1 MSVPSADRLAVV
13 RTVAETVRDSEVTFL
28 AAGISYYVLVSLVP
42 LLTLGV
48 VVTTVVGGA
57 DLASRVQAVASA
69 YLLPTGSALVTS
81 ALADR
86 SGQGALSAASLAVT
100 TWGALKLFRGV
111 DVAFARIY
119 GYQTG
124 PILQQ
129 LTDGVVVLVTL
140 GGAALGVA
148 VTTAVIAVIDL
159 PFVGVVGPLVLLP
172 FLIAAFLP
180 LYAVIPDVPVPLRSA
195 LPGAVL
201 SAVGWTVLSAAF
213 TVYARFSTGV
223 AGALGAVLLL
233 VTWFYASGVLV
244 LTGAAVNAVLA
255 DRAGGRIRAG
265 GADGTSRSVSAAMP
279 GHGDGAGDR
288 DRQVQQPRGRH
299 PDRTMSADDATTP
312 DDDAGEAVGSGE
324 GTRADEETDVDP
336 RGAPDIEQLDRRVE
350 ELRSDLAAFEEDIET
365 RTVDRPALKADLER
379 YVRGRLRRGK
389 ARGWGPYLVLLYG
402 TAATIAA
409 FYFLDDDLLAV
420 AAMVIIYL
428 STLGLYTLF
437 VVFGVGLNA
446 LGVPGR
452 FVDWIRDRRS

>member
-1 MSVPSADRLAVV
+1 VAVV
-13 RTVAETVRDSEVTFL
+13 RAVVETVRDRDVTFL

-48 VVTTVVGGA
+48 VAATIVGGV
-57 DLASRVQAVASA
+57 DLATRVQDVAGA
-69 YLLPTGSALVTS
+69 YLLPTGSELVTG

-86 SGQGALSAASLAVT
+86 PGQGALSVVSLAVT
-100 TWGALKLFRGV
+100 VWGALKLFRGV

-119 GYQTG
+119 GYPTS

-140 GGAALGVA
+140 GAAALGVV
-148 VTTAVIAVIDL
+148 VTTAVVAVVDL
-159 PFVGVVGPLVLLP
+159 PFVGVAGPLVLLI
-172 FLIAAFLP
+172 FLIVAFVP
-180 LYAVIPDVPVPLRSA
+180 LYAVIPDVSVPLRRA
-195 LPGAVL
+195 VPGAVL
-201 SAVGWTVLSAAF
+201 TAVGWSGLSAAF
-213 TVYARFSTGV
+213 SVYARVVTGV
-223 AGALGAVLLL
+223 TGALGAVLLL
-233 VTWFYASGVLV
+233 VTWFYASGILV

-255 DRAGGRIRAG
+255 DRVGAPIHRED
-265 GADGTSRSVSAAMP
+265 ADGRREFAPAAAAE
-279 GHGDGAGDR
+279 GGDVRDR
-288 DRQVQQPRGRH
+288 DRQVQQPRDRRA
-299 PDRTMSADDATTP
+299 DRTMSAEDATTP
-312 DDDAGEAVGSGE
+312 DDAGEGGDPAESA
-324 GTRADEETDVDP
+324 TADGETDVDP

-350 ELRSDLAAFEEDIET
+350 ELRSDLAEFETDIEE
-365 RTVDRPALKADLER
+365 RTVDRPTLKADLER

>member
-1 MSVPSADRLAVV
+1 MAVV
-13 RTVAETVRDSEVTFL
+13 RAVVETVRDREVTFL

-48 VVTTVVGGA
+48 VAATVVGGA
-57 DLASRVQAVASA
+57 DLATRVQNVAGA
-69 YLLPTGSALVTS
+69 YLLPTGSELVTG
-81 ALADR
+81 ALEDR
-86 SGQGALSAASLAVT
+86 SGQGTLSVVSLVVT
-100 TWGALKLFRGV
+100 VWGALKLFRGV

-119 GYQTG
+119 GY
-124 PILQQ
+124 PASPVLQQ

-140 GGAALGVA
+140 GAAALGVV
-148 VTTAVIAVIDL
+148 VTTAVIAVVEL
-159 PFVGVVGPLVLLP
+159 PFVGLVGPLVLLS
-172 FLIAAFLP
+172 FLVVAFVP
-180 LYAVIPDVPVPLRSA
+180 LYGVIPDVSVPLRSA
-195 LPGAVL
+195 VPGAVL
-201 SAVGWTVLSAAF
+201 TAVGWTGLSAAF
-213 TVYARFSTGV
+213 SIYARTVTGV
-223 AGALGAVLLL
+223 TGALGGVLLL
-233 VTWFYASGVLV
+233 VTWFYASGILV

-255 DRAGGRIRAG
+255 DRVGAPIRSENANERRF
-265 GADGTSRSVSAAMP
+265 ASAATP
-279 GHGDGAGDR
+279 ADGDGAGDR
-288 DRQVQQPRGRH
+288 DRQVQQPRGRRA
-299 PDRTMSADDATTP
+299 DRTMSAEDATTP
-312 DDDAGEAVGSGE
+312 DDTGDGVDPRGAP
-324 GTRADEETDVDP
+324 ADGETDVDP

-350 ELRSDLAAFEEDIET
+350 ELRSDLAEFEADIEE
-365 RTVDRPALKADLER
+365 RTVDRPTLKADLER

-428 STLGLYTLF
+428 STLGLYALF

>member
-1 MSVPSADRLAVV
+1 MSVTSPDRLAVV
-13 RTVAETVRDSEVTFL
+13 RSVVETVRDREVTFL

-48 VVTTVVGGA
+48 VAATVVGGA
-57 DLASRVQAVASA
+57 DLATRVQAVASA
-69 YLLPTGSALVTS
+69 YLLPTGSDLVAG

-86 SGQGALSAASLAVT
+86 SGQGALSVVSLAVT

-119 GYQTG
+119 GYPAS

-129 LTDGVVVLVTL
+129 LSDGLVVLATL
-140 GGAALGVA
+140 GAAAVGVA
-148 VTTAVIAVIDL
+148 VTTAVIAVADL
-159 PFVGVVGPLVLLP
+159 PFVGVVGPLVLLS
-172 FLIAAFLP
+172 FLVVAFLP

-195 LPGAVL
+195 LPGALL
-201 SAVGWTVLSAAF
+201 SAVGWTGLSAAF
-213 TVYARFSTGV
+213 SIYARVSTGV
-223 AGALGAVLLL
+223 AGALGGVLLL
-233 VTWFYASGVLV
+233 VTWFYASGILV

-255 DRAGGRIRAG
+255 DRVGAPLGGT
-265 GADGTSRSVSAAMP
+265 DGTRRLAPAAAS
-279 GHGDGAGDR
+279 DDADGDR
-288 DRQVQQPRGRH
+288 DRQVQQPRVRGA
-299 PDRTMSADDATTP
+299 DRTMSAEDAS
-312 DDDAGEAVGSGE
+312 DDDAGDPA
-324 GTRADEETDVDP
+324 ADATDVDP

-350 ELRSDLAAFEEDIET
+350 ELRSDLETFEEDIES
-365 RTVDRPALKADLER
+365 RTVDRPTLKADLER

-402 TAATIAA
+402 TAATISA

-420 AAMVIIYL
+420 VAMVIIYL